1 MYFFLTKRGLGRGSS
16 KKKCQLFW
24 GSNIE
29 PVSAGFQ
36 GGVCVLCF
44 CLNELKL
51 KRRTWKQDEVHPG
64 KLTCHLKR
72 DQLNRKYIF
81 QPLIFRGHVSFRG
94 SNGGNNEHAWMSI
107 KINLAFTSFED
118 FFSEGP
124 APGWQEPRK
133 G

>member
-1 MYFFLTKRGLGRGSS
+1 MLK
-16 KKKCQLFW
+16 
-24 GSNIE
+24 IE

-51 KRRTWKQDEVHPG
+51 KRRTWKKDEVHPG

-72 DQLNRKYIF
+72 DQLNRKDIF
-81 QPLIFRGHVSFRG
+81 QPLIFREHISFRG

-107 KINLAFTSFED
+107 KINLAFTTFEE
-118 FFSEGP
+118 FSSEGP
-124 APGWQEPRK
+124 APGWQEPRT